1 MQNPLKNL
9 LWLNKEVVFYVP
21 SISIDEFKE
30 MGKVVSVSDTGPQ
43 VRSHVD
49 GYVHDLLFED
59 IVKFKNKGLNSIWQT
74 KRAFQPSKLSKIF
87 KRK

>member
-21 SISIDEFKE
+21 SVSIEELKE
-30 MGKVVSVSDTGPQ
+30 QGKVVSITDSGPR

-49 GYVHDLLFED
+49 GYVHDILFED
-59 IVKFKNKGLNSIWQT
+59 VVKFKNKGLNSIWQT
-74 KRAFQPSKLSKIF
+74 KTMFKPSRLF
-87 KRK
+87 KRFNRN

>member
-9 LWLNKEVVFYVP
+9 LWLNKEVIFYVP
-21 SISIDEFKE
+21 SASVDNLKE
-30 MGKVVSVSDTGPQ
+30 LGKVVSVDGTGPQ
-43 VRSHVD
+43 VRSYVD

-59 IVKFKNKGLNSIWQT
+59 VVKFKNKGLNSIWQT
-74 KRAFQPSKLSKIF
+74 KRMLKPSKLFKTF

>member
-59 IVKFKNKGLNSIWQT
+59 VVKFKNKGLNSIWQT
-74 KRAFQPSKLSKIF
+74 KRMLKPSKLF
-87 KRK
+87 KSFNQN

>member
-9 LWLNKEVVFYVP
+9 LWLNKEVIFYVP
-21 SISIDEFKE
+21 SASVDNLKE
-30 MGKVVSVSDTGPQ
+30 LGKVVSVDGTGPQ
-43 VRSHVD
+43 VRSYVD

-59 IVKFKNKGLNSIWQT
+59 VVKFKNKGLNSICQT
-74 KRAFQPSKLSKIF
+74 KTTLKPSKLLKTF